1 MSLPELVVPAVSVA
15 ATIGVT
21 LRYGSDAV
29 VRLAAGITAIT
40 AKDRDRAERAL
51 KVLRALRGDR
61 GQPDDDGPSG

>member
-1 MSLPELVVPAVSVA
+1 MSLPELVIPAASV

-40 AKDRDRAERAL
+40 SKDQTRAERAL
-51 KVLRALRGDR
+51 KVLRALHRDR
-61 GQPDDDGPSG
+61 DQSDDPGPSG

>member
-1 MSLPELVVPAVSVA
+1 MSLPELVAPAASA

-40 AKDRDRAERAL
+40 SRDQARAERAL
-51 KVLRALRGDR
+51 KVLRALRGGS
-61 GQPDDDGPSG
+61 GQPEKARNQDA